1 MFNNVLSTLGNALS
15 ILLDPLKAVLPF
27 PAETHLASALAALL
41 MAYLC
46 VHPVVAFCKR
56 GWNIKR
62 TDILSS
68 LDDEAKQLYLTTFLQ
83 SSTGQRRKPE
93 NGFIQTMKSG
103 FIEMMTRP
111 PEEIDSSK
119 SLVEEF
125 TRIYNHRYGR
135 YRLIWPL
142 ILLCV
147 TVLIL
152 SYLVADSALARI
164 AQGCVGASCPTYVT
178 LPDKAIASIV
188 GAYTWVVYALA
199 RDATKYI
206 MPPQAIIMAVL
217 RLLVAAPLGYAV
229 ASLASDGLGNFL
241 AFAIGAFPLSTI
253 QVVLQRVANKKF
265 DLNVG
270 AAPDGTTINTDQ
282 VTRLDGVDLPTA
294 DRLADGDI
302 TTISQLAYCD
312 PVQLSMRTN
321 LAFDA
326 ITDLVNQALAYLYFG
341 DKLEKVRPAGIR
353 GAIEIR
359 SFVSDLEQR
368 DLQAQEAFIVV
379 ARILEQDPATLLRA
393 FKEIASDPYTI
404 FLCRTW
410 GRHND
415 YLGDSSIPIPRPP
428 AGDGAGSTETGSTTH

>member
-1 MFNNVLSTLGNALS
+1 MFDHVLSALGNALPV
-15 ILLDPLKAVLPF
+15 LLNPLKAVLPF
-27 PAETHLASALAALL
+27 PAETHLASVLAALL
-41 MAYLC
+41 MTYLC

-83 SSTGQRRKPE
+83 RSTGQRPKRE
-93 NGFIQTMKSG
+93 NGFMQTMKSG
-103 FIEMMTRP
+103 FIDMMRP

-119 SLVEEF
+119 NLVEEF
-125 TRIYNHRYGR
+125 TRIYTHRYGR

-142 ILLCV
+142 TLLCV

-164 AQGCVGASCPTYVT
+164 GQGCVGAACPTYVT

-206 MPPQAIIMAVL
+206 MPPQAIVMAVL

-229 ASLASDGLGNFL
+229 ASLASEGLGNFL
-241 AFAIGAFPLSTI
+241 AFAIGAFPLGAI
-253 QVVLQRVANKKF
+253 QVIMQRIANKNLG
-265 DLNVG
+265 LNVG
-270 AAPDGTTINTDQ
+270 ATPDGTPTNSDQ
-282 VTRLDGVDLPTA
+282 VTKLDGVDLPTA
-294 DRLADGDI
+294 DRLEEGDI

-341 DKLEKVRPAGIR
+341 EQLEKVRLAGIR
-353 GAIEIR
+353 GAIEIK
-359 SFVSDLEQR
+359 SFEAELEQ
-368 DLQAQEAFIVV
+368 QNPEAEKAFQIV
-379 ARILEQDPATLLRA
+379 AEQLGQKPETLRRA
-393 FKEIASDPYTI
+393 FREIATDPYTT
-404 FLCRTW
+404 FLSQAW
-410 GRHND
+410 GRKPNANKS
-415 YLGDSSIPIPRPP
+415 GSSTAPAGAVLASPP
-428 AGDGAGSTETGSTTH
+428 ALVVGQ

>member
-1 MFNNVLSTLGNALS
+1 MFEGFLSAFP
-15 ILLDPLKAVLPF
+15 DPLKAALPF
-27 PAETHLASALAALL
+27 PAETHLASVLVAAL
-41 MAYLC
+41 MTYLC
-46 VHPVVAFCKR
+46 VHPVLAFCRR

-68 LDDEAKQLYLTTFLQ
+68 VDDEAKRLYLTTFLQ
-83 SSTGQRRKPE
+83 PSTQRTKPK
-93 NGFIQTMKSG
+93 NLFID
-103 FIEMMTRP
+103 MMLRP

-119 SLVEEF
+119 TLVEEF
-125 TRIYNHRYGR
+125 TRIYGHRYGR

-142 ILLCV
+142 VLLSI
-147 TVLIL
+147 TVFIL
-152 SYLVADSALARI
+152 SYLTADSALARI
-164 AQGCVGASCPTYVT
+164 APACTSSSGSLACATYIA
-178 LPDKAIASIV
+178 LPDKAIAAIA

-229 ASLASDGLGNFL
+229 AGLAADGLGNFL

-253 QVVLQRVANKKF
+253 QIVLQRIANKKF
-265 DLNVG
+265 ELNVG
-270 AAPDGTTINTDQ
+270 AAPDGTEINTDQ

-341 DKLEKVRPAGIR
+341 DKLEKVRLAGIR

-359 SFVSDLEQR
+359 AFVSDLER
-368 DLQAQEAFIVV
+368 NDPEAKNAFVVV
-379 ARILEQDPATLLRA
+379 AGILEQDPATLLRA
-393 FKEIASDPYTI
+393 FREIASDPYTI
-404 FLCRTW
+404 FLFRTW
-410 GRHND
+410 GRQHEG
-415 YLGDSSIPIPRPP
+415 LSERGASIPTMTTGNGAAVPDAPP
-428 AGDGAGSTETGSTTH
+428 ATH